1 MKLTIEELAD
11 KVNEILSKQF
21 DGNLL
26 RDGRQ
31 SSVISTRRIRDYIT
45 KGLLE
50 KPEGNGR
57 EKWFVQSHIDA
68 LVSLRL
74 LQHNG
79 LSDQYI
85 ISSTQIEPGNDTS
98 YSTDSPLISSS
109 LNNEDK
115 ELRVGALDF
124 LKSIG
129 GQPVE
134 SKLNAPTENEYSA
147 KMKMMVATPKFSSSS
162 HSLTYPKSA
171 IEEDLERLKLLN
183 QQKFRQ
189 FNEYV
194 VDEGLGVF
202 LKVDS
207 KVEGELQKKLF
218 AAIKQ
223 EIKNHI
229 KGEKN
234 D

>member
-11 KVNEILSKQF
+11 KANEILSKEF
-21 DGNLL
+21 NSNVL

-31 SSVISTRRIRDYIT
+31 SSIISTRRIRDYIT

-85 ISSTQIEPGNDTS
+85 ISSTQIDTISGKS
-98 YSTDSPLISSS
+98 YSLDSPLISSS

-129 GQPVE
+129 GQSVE
-134 SKLNAPTENEYSA
+134 APLSASTENEYNA
-147 KMKMMVATPKFSSSS
+147 KMKMMRATPTFASNKS
-162 HSLTYPKSA
+162 SLTYPKSA

-218 AAIKQ
+218 AVIKQ